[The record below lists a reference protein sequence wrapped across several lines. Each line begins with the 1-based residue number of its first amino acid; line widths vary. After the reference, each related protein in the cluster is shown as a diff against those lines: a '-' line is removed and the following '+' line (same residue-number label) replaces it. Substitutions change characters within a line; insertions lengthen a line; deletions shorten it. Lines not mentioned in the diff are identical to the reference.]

1 MKTPDYY
8 IAETLSPSIAR
19 GNLVDVAKVI
29 DEKLHE
35 LDAASILVLLYPRID
50 ELDSELV
57 DALAIALHVD
67 YYDASLPLDKR
78 RALVKNSTRW
88 HMRKG
93 TKGIVQETVATVWDG
108 CEVQE
113 WFDYGGEPYHFK
125 VVNITAAHV
134 DEDVIREVLR
144 AISATKNVRS
154 WLDGIDF
161 LRRIT
166 APVYVG
172 AVFSQHRSIRIGP
185 KPPEDVRIEATI
197 HHGAALSEH
206 RHITVRPRLPE
217 GAMVETTVYRGA
229 ALSTHRRIAARPR
242 GNTNER

>member
-8 IAETLSPSIAR
+8 IAENLSPSIAR

-93 TKGIVQETVATVWDG
+93 TKGVVQEMVATVWDG
-108 CEVQE
+108 CNVEE
-113 WFDYGGEPYHFK
+113 WFEYGGEPDHFR

-134 DEDVIREVLR
+134 DEEVIRKVLR
-144 AISATKNVRS
+144 AIYATKNERS
-154 WLDGIDF
+154 WLDGLNF
-161 LRRIT
+161 LREADST
-166 APVYVG
+166 VYVG
-172 AVFSQHRSIRIGP
+172 ALPSLHRRYVANPAHPDNPNIS
-185 KPPEDVRIEATI
+185 ATI
-197 HHGAALSEH
+197 YVNAKPSIHH
-206 RHITVRPRLPE
+206 HIVASPRINTINE
-217 GAMVETTVYRGA
+217 
-229 ALSTHRRIAARPR
+229 ARATPR
-242 GNTNER
+242 VGGKVGVHKRVTGGVMNNV